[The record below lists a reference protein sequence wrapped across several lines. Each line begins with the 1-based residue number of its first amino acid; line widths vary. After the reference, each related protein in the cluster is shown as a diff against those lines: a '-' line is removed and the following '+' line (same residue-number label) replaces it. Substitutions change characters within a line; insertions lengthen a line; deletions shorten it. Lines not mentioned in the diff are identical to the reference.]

1 MLINSVKYPVAIL
14 ILLSGLYAVVGNI
27 VFFITE
33 HSMPYIGVVLPY
45 AIFIAVVWAVLRFIK
60 ELEHKTITGDFSILP
75 KVLDNRIKLDK
86 HSLRMMI
93 FVLRFSVV
101 SIVAFS
107 LLSMLGVSLS
117 GLLAFGGLGGIVL
130 GFALKDILGNFFAG
144 AILFWERPFLVG
156 DWIRCPS
163 INIEGVVDSINWR
176 TTLIKTFDRRPVYVP
191 NSVLINNYVENAQR
205 MTNRRIYETIGVRY
219 DDLDNL
225 PALLD
230 DIRLMVKAHS
240 GIDDA
245 QSVVVAFDKYGD
257 FSLNFFVCGITYT
270 TTWEEFQTVKEDILL
285 QVAALAKKHKVEFAY
300 PTSRIQLDK
309 NDE

>member
-1 MLINSVKYPVAIL
+1 
-14 ILLSGLYAVVGNI
+14 
-27 VFFITE
+27 
-33 HSMPYIGVVLPY
+33 
-45 AIFIAVVWAVLRFIK
+45 
-60 ELEHKTITGDFSILP
+60 
-75 KVLDNRIKLDK
+75 
-86 HSLRMMI
+86 MMV

-230 DIRLMVKAHS
+230 DIRIMVKGHK

>member
-1 MLINSVKYPVAIL
+1 MLINSVKFPVAIL
-14 ILLSGLYAVVGNI
+14 ILLSGLYAIVGNI
-27 VFFITE
+27 VFFITG

-75 KVLDNRIKLDK
+75 KILDNRIKLDK
-86 HSLRMMI
+86 HSLRMMV

-191 NSVLINNYVENAQR
+191 N
-205 MTNRRIYETIGVRY
+205 
-219 DDLDNL
+219 
-225 PALLD
+225 
-230 DIRLMVKAHS
+230 
-240 GIDDA
+240 
-245 QSVVVAFDKYGD
+245 
-257 FSLNFFVCGITYT
+257 
-270 TTWEEFQTVKEDILL
+270 
-285 QVAALAKKHKVEFAY
+285 
-300 PTSRIQLDK
+300 
-309 NDE
+309 